1 MTQYHRPPIEAIID
15 HIIKAGEILDR
26 QPVPYRDKET
36 IGMIIKVHMPIEEM
50 IKEAS
55 DKND

>member
-1 MTQYHRPPIEAIID
+1 MTQYYNPTVEEIVD
-15 HIIKAGEILDR
+15 AGKFLDR
-26 QPVPYRDKET
+26 MPVPDRDQET
-36 IGMIIKVHMPIEEM
+36 IGMIIKAHMPIDEM

>member
-1 MTQYHRPPIEAIID
+1 MTQCYGPSIADIVEAG
-15 HIIKAGEILDR
+15 KVLDR
-26 QPVPYRDKET
+26 QPVPDRDKET
-36 IGMIIKVHMPIEEM
+36 IGMIIEAHMPIDEM